1 MKKIKYLNA
10 SGVPAP
16 TPSGGGVNADLIAQ
30 GVQVLVGLVSSSIS
44 AKKNRELQEQL
55 AKLSLK
61 QQKELTER
69 LQDVTSDVDRLR
81 IMYKTFAVLEN
92 QKLIDSRKD
101 KQLTLFYFLGGGSLL
116 LVGMAIIFKRKK

>member
-10 SGVPAP
+10 SGVPTP

-30 GVQVLVGLVSSSIS
+30 GVQVLVGLVSSSVS

-81 IMYKTFAVLEN
+81 IMYQTFAVLEN

>member
-10 SGVPAP
+10 SGVPTP

>member
-10 SGVPAP
+10 SGVPSTA
-16 TPSGGGVNADLIAQ
+16 PSGGGSADLIAQ

>member
-10 SGVPAP
+10 SGVPSTA
-16 TPSGGGVNADLIAQ
+16 PSGGGVNADLIAQ

-81 IMYKTFAVLEN
+81 IMYQTFAVLEN

>member
-10 SGVPAP
+10 SGVPSTA
-16 TPSGGGVNADLIAQ
+16 PSGGGGADLIAQ

-81 IMYKTFAVLEN
+81 IMYQTFAVLEN

>member
-10 SGVPAP
+10 SGVPTP

-116 LVGMAIIFKRKK
+116 LVGMAIIFKRRK